1 MTMKPHETS
10 EINIFTMENSQL
22 QPQSVFHYFSII
34 NKIPRPSGKEEQ
46 MMAYLHKFAKE
57 HGLESMQ
64 DETGNVLIRKPAT
77 PGYENRKTT
86 VLQSHM
92 DMVCEKE
99 AGLEFNFLTDHPN
112 RGSRRMAHS
121 QRHHPWSRRR
131 HRRCYPISHFGQHPF
146 GTRPAGVPL
155 YPQ

>member
-10 EINIFTMENSQL
+10 KINIFTMENSQL

-99 AGLEFNFLTDHPN
+99 AGLEFNFLTDPGGYMYFWRDN
-112 RGSRRMAHS
+112 SDRR
-121 QRHHPWSRRR
+121 
-131 HRRCYPISHFGQHPF
+131 PF
-146 GTRPAGVPL
+146 FQWFQCFPGLGKQKRKRFFP
-155 YPQ
+155 

>member
-99 AGLEFNFLTDHPN
+99 AGLEFNFLTDPIQTEVQ
-112 RGSRRMAHS
+112 GEWLTAKGTT
-121 QRHHPWSRRR
+121 
-131 HRRCYPISHFGQHPF
+131 ISHFGQHPF